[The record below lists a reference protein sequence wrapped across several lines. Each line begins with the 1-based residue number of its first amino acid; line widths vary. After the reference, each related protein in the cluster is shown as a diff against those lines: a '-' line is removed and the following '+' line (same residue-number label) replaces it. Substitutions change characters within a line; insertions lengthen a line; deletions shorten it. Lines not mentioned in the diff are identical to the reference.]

1 MTKYKLLRNNHPL
14 LKIPLV
20 NVGECSDRNQIKED
34 LIETMKE
41 HSGVGLSANQVG
53 LMERAF
59 VMYGDFSKREPI
71 ACFNPK
77 IIQESEEDILMEEG
91 CLTWPGVWLKIKRPV
106 WIEVEYE
113 DENGEQI
120 KNKFTDLEARAF
132 LHEYDHMEGSN
143 FTEKVSKL
151 RLNMA
156 LRRAQKKS
164 KQAAR
169 LSKQIQ

>member
-1 MTKYKLLRNNHPL
+1 MTKYELLRNNHPL

-41 HSGVGLSANQVG
+41 HNGVGLSANQVG
-53 LMERAF
+53 LMERVF

-143 FTEKVSKL
+143 FTKRVSKL
-151 RLNMA
+151 KLDIA
-156 LRRAQKKS
+156 LRRARKVS
-164 KQAAR
+164 KQAKILENR
-169 LSKQIQ
+169 PR